1 MSAHDQYISSPLTHD
16 QHEYE
21 PAAHEYEPAAHE
33 YEPAPREYDPAPPEY
48 AGGQTPPD
56 SPRSTLVGAI
66 RRHSILVLI
75 PVLLLLGAG
84 VVVGNGKPRTYT
96 ANAVINVGKSDIA
109 TQATPGY
116 VQAAAALATSYSRLV
131 TSQFVAI
138 PAGRAL
144 HESPLTAA
152 SQLSAVPIP
161 NETTF
166 TLTAKGS
173 SPRSAVAL
181 ANAAVTA
188 LQAYVKNTATQ
199 QGGPQQLLG
208 KYEAAQSTADQ
219 LQAKAQRLTGR
230 LASATAAASS
240 SVASTSAST
249 SVTQSQVTKAKVA
262 AQSASLQ
269 AQALSNQY
277 LNLAGSAVAPTLSV
291 LNTPT
296 GTATSNRTQNIEK
309 YGIIGAAAG
318 LVIGIAF
325 AALVARIENWRG
337 LRRRRALV

>member
-1 MSAHDQYISSPLTHD
+1 MSAQDQYMSSPPSD
-16 QHEYE
+16 D
-21 PAAHEYEPAAHE
+21 PGF
-33 YEPAPREYDPAPPEY
+33 EPAPREYAPAPREY
-48 AGGQTPPD
+48 AGGAGAPPD
-56 SPRSTLVGAI
+56 SPRSTLSGAI
-66 RRHSILVLI
+66 RRHSILVVI
-75 PVLLLLGAG
+75 PVIVLLAAG
-84 VVVGNGKPRTYT
+84 VVVGNSKPRTYS

-116 VQAAAALATSYSRLV
+116 VQAAEALATGYSRLV

-144 HESPLTAA
+144 HESPVAAA

-166 TLTAKGS
+166 TITARGS
-173 SPRSAVAL
+173 STKSAVAL

-188 LQAYVKNTATQ
+188 LQAYVKNSATQ
-199 QGGPQQLLG
+199 QGGPQQLLA
-208 KYEAAQSTADQ
+208 KYQAAQSRADQ
-219 LQAKAQRLTGR
+219 LQAKAQRLSGR
-230 LASATAAASS
+230 LAAGSTAASS
-240 SVASTSAST
+240 TSATSVATSSA
-249 SVTQSQVTKAKVA
+249 SVTQSEVTRAKVA
-262 AQSASLQ
+262 AQSAALE

-291 LNTPT
+291 LNTPM

-337 LRRRRALV
+337 LRRRVPA